1 MLRSMA
7 TRAAY
12 LIVGLPH
19 GGGSFLPAALRAHEE
34 TLTEAGLALPARS
47 ADEMFR
53 AAVEIRRDHRAWG
66 LRRRDVEGAWAD
78 VCRRGYKGKQDIVV
92 GHDLLAGATDA
103 EIALLVD
110 RLPGF
115 DVHVVVAAGP
125 ADPRLPIFPD
135 DHDLGDV
142 LTRWAAHVRSPDRVH
157 LVVTDPDH
165 PAATWTALGRVVG
178 FDAAELPL
186 PADLG
191 TDAGQDLASLR
202 VLATATGSLA
212 SVEELREAAE
222 AWAKTAA
229 EGGYDVH
236 GDLAGLAPREPA
248 ATDTDSAQARL
259 ELVSATLAETV
270 AELTR
275 LREEHAELQERTSK
289 LERKRKKLKQR
300 LADAT
305 A

>member
-1 MLRSMA
+1 MA

-19 GGGSFLPAALRAHEE
+19 GGGTFLPAALRAHEE
-34 TLTEAGLALPARS
+34 AAAASGLRLPARS

-66 LRRRDVEGAWAD
+66 LRRRDVEGAWAE
-78 VCRRGYKGKQDIVV
+78 VCRRAYQGRQDVV
-92 GHDLLAGATDA
+92 IGHDLLAGATDA
-103 EIALLVD
+103 EIALLLD

-135 DHDLGDV
+135 DHDLGAV
-142 LTRWAAHVRSPDRVH
+142 LARWAAHVRSPDRVH
-157 LVVTDPDH
+157 LLVTDPADRV
-165 PAATWTALGRVVG
+165 ATWTALGHVLG
-178 FDAAELPL
+178 IDAAALPL

-191 TDAGQDLASLR
+191 PDADQDLASLR

-212 SVEELREAAE
+212 SVDELQEAAE
-222 AWAKTAA
+222 AWAKAAA

-236 GDLAGLAPREPA
+236 GDLAGLAPRDPA
-248 ATDTDSAQARL
+248 PGDDDPVQARL
-259 ELVSATLAETV
+259 DLVSATLADAV

-275 LREEHAELQERTSK
+275 VREDHARLQERAAR
-289 LERKRKKLKQR
+289 LERKRTKLKRR
-300 LADAT
+300 LASAT
-305 A
+305 GL

>member
-1 MLRSMA
+1 MA

-19 GGGSFLPAALRAHEE
+19 GGGTFLPAALRAHR
-34 TLTEAGLALPARS
+34 EALEASGLRLPARS

-78 VCRRGYKGKQDIVV
+78 VCRRAYQGKQDVIV

-142 LTRWAAHVRSPDRVH
+142 LSRWAAHVRSPDRMH
-157 LVVTDPDH
+157 LIVTDPDD
-165 PAATWTALGRVVG
+165 PAATWAALGRIVG
-178 FDAAELPL
+178 FDADRLALSD
-186 PADLG
+186 DLG
-191 TDAGQDLASLR
+191 PGADQDLASLR

-212 SVEELREAAE
+212 THEDLREAAE
-222 AWAKTAA
+222 AWAKAAA

-236 GDLAGLAPREPA
+236 GNLAGLAPREPVA
-248 ATDTDSAQARL
+248 DDDSPVQAQL
-259 ELVSATLAETV
+259 DLVSATLAETV

-275 LREEHAELQERTSK
+275 LREEHAQLQEHTSR
-289 LERKRKKLKQR
+289 LEKKRKKLKRR
-300 LADAT
+300 LSDAT
-305 A
+305 GA